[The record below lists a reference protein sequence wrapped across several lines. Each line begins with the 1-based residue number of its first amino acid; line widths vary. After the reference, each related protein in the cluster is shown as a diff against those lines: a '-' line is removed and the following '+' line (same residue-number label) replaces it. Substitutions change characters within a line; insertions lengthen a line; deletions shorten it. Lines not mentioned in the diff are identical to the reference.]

1 MRYIYIFMLI
11 LAVSNAYG
19 QNYQVDFQK
28 HCQAND
34 TTKQW
39 EILKKWEKSNPDDPE
54 LFTSYFNYYV
64 LKSRIEVLSLTVE
77 EPDGESLILK
87 DSLDNTA
94 GFLGSQVYYDQ
105 AYLQKGMDKINKGI
119 ELYPNRL
126 DMRFGKIYI
135 LGQIEDWENFTDE
148 IVQTIQYSS
157 VNKNAWTWTNNND
170 KQEGGKDFFL
180 SALQDYQLQL
190 YNTGSDD
197 LLPNMRR
204 IASEV
209 LKYYPHHLE
218 SLSNLSITY
227 LLTGDYDK
235 AIISL
240 QKAEKVNP
248 KDYVILSNIAH
259 AYKLKGE
266 KKKAIEYYQ
275 KTSKYGDGQAKA
287 FAQQQIQELEK

>member
-1 MRYIYIFMLI
+1 MRYIYIFVMI
-11 LAVSNAYG
+11 LALSNAYG

-28 HCQAND
+28 YCQAND

-39 EILKKWEKSNPDDPE
+39 EILTKWEKSNPDDPE
-54 LFTSYFNYYV
+54 LFTSYFNYYI
-64 LKSRIEVLSLTVE
+64 LKSRNEVLSLTVE

-94 GFLGSQVYYDQ
+94 GFLGSQVYYDNT
-105 AYLQKGMDKINKGI
+105 YLQKGIDKINKGI

-126 DMRFGKIYI
+126 DMRFGKIYV
-135 LGQIEDWENFTDE
+135 LGQVEDWENFTDE

-157 VNKNAWTWTNNND
+157 INKNAWTWTNNE
-170 KQEGGKDFFL
+170 KQEDGKDFFL

-197 LLPNMRR
+197 LLPNMQR
-204 IASEV
+204 IALEV
-209 LKYYPHHLE
+209 LKYYPNHVE

-240 QKAEKVNP
+240 QKAEKINP
-248 KDYVILSNIAH
+248 KDFVILSNIAH

-266 KKKAIEYYQ
+266 KEKAIEYYQ

-287 FAQQQIQELEK
+287 FAQQQIQELKK